1 MSQRKIATSGTR
13 ESSHRT
19 CYGWCLLVAGVIVA
33 TSTERFRGWDTYLA
47 GAAILVGFAI
57 VVAILLLP

>member
-1 MSQRKIATSGTR
+1 VKALIVLVI
-13 ESSHRT
+13 
-19 CYGWCLLVAGVIVA
+19 GWCLLVAGVIVA
-33 TSTERFRGWDTYLA
+33 TSIERFQGWDTYLA